1 MEIKLTANGYDFSGK
16 LSTYEA
22 YMEVTQKVLT
32 MLDDSERPC
41 PVVLRPI
48 VRFSLLPLTDEEST
62 EIYNVL
68 KDIVFFATF
77 DINGAEM
84 TAEMRVVTNLGGKFL
99 LKSADGKRRYRG
111 GEIMLRGL
119 KNANG

>member
-1 MEIKLTANGYDFSGK
+1 MEIKLIANGYDFSGK

-32 MLDDSERPC
+32 MLDDSERPY
-41 PVVLRPI
+41 PAVLRPI

-62 EIYNVL
+62 EVYNVL
-68 KDIVFFATF
+68 KDIVFSATF

-99 LKSADGKRRYRG
+99 LKSSDGKRRYRG

>member
-1 MEIKLTANGYDFSGK
+1 MEIKLIANGYDFSGK

-22 YMEVTQKVLT
+22 YMEVTQKVLS
-32 MLDDSERPC
+32 MLDDSERPY
-41 PVVLRPI
+41 PAVLRPI

-62 EIYNVL
+62 EVYNVL
-68 KDIVFFATF
+68 KDIVFSATF
-77 DINGAEM
+77 DINGTEM

-99 LKSADGKRRYRG
+99 LKSSDGKRRYRG